1 MHLSDVREQL
11 HYAMLRRTAGHGCS
25 GKVSDSTVKNS
36 QGDLML
42 CHLCKEIRFPCIKDA
57 RSKSKVAAG
66 VSLDCRPTISS
77 GAGASTS
84 SAGSSTSSARST
96 VGASASA
103 GSGDIEPVI
112 INELLMYVVYQRDKS
127 TAANLLTVVTNFYSS
142 SEISSAKRLF
152 SQLFSTH
159 LADCERVTER
169 RNSAQRTAFLSL
181 ALRAQP

>member
-1 MHLSDVREQL
+1 
-11 HYAMLRRTAGHGCS
+11 
-25 GKVSDSTVKNS
+25 
-36 QGDLML
+36 ML
-42 CHLCKEIRFPCIKDA
+42 CRSCEESRFPYIKDA

-66 VSLDCRPTISS
+66 VSLDCRSTISP

-84 SAGSSTSSARST
+84 SAGST

-103 GSGDIEPVI
+103 SVGDTEPVI
-112 INELLMYVVYQRDKS
+112 INELLMYVVCQWDKS
-127 TAANLLTVVTNFYSS
+127 TAANLFTSFYSS

-169 RNSAQRTAFLSL
+169 RNSAQRTAGDTEAEDIVEILNLLDNAAWCS
-181 ALRAQP
+181 AIS